1 MRSVG
6 VEFALLPEAF
16 IKSIEHIV
24 EGADQWKNLCGYA
37 CGRQAQSRMPWIDFR
52 CQSCQLVEWSKRSP
66 HRKCADSENCE
77 KERNSEPA
85 SVHGKLIEDGSI
97 ERLCHWHGLFDLGK
111 EFLLTNVRS
120 NGRAQHVGIF
130 GIDPVFINVTVLQ
143 LNKVLQ
149 RSDTPAGCSHDS
161 SGFIAHDVPIS
172 ASWIVVGFRQIRRQ
186 VEINRPVAAR

>member
-66 HRKCADSENCE
+66 HRKCADSENRE

-85 SVHGKLIEDGSI
+85 SVHEKFIEDGSI
-97 ERLCHWHGLFDLGK
+97 ERLRHWHDLLDLGK
-111 EFLLTNVRS
+111 KHLLADVRA
-120 NGRAQHVGIF
+120 NGRAQQAGIF
-130 GIDPVFINVTVLQ
+130 NVGSV
-143 LNKVLQ
+143 
-149 RSDTPAGCSHDS
+149 
-161 SGFIAHDVPIS
+161 
-172 ASWIVVGFRQIRRQ
+172 
-186 VEINRPVAAR
+186 